1 MNKIVKLFKN
11 TLIFGIGNIGSK
23 LIQFIAVP
31 MFTMYLTTG
40 EYGEADLLTVIVSL
54 ALPFFSFCL
63 YDAILRFI
71 IDERK
76 YEKSIVSSSIFVIGI
91 IIIFLFLIIVILSFM
106 DFKNVDLYIVT
117 VIFLIAQMIQ
127 SLLAQYV
134 KAVDKNWEYAMN
146 GLLLSF
152 FILILSFVLFH
163 VLSNRLFAYFF
174 AQIFAYLISSAFL
187 LFCLRDRVIFEFK
200 SVKKIWIKKL
210 MSYSLPL
217 IPNQIMWWM
226 MNTSDRLLVTMF
238 LGLSTNG
245 LYAVAAKIPSLTNVI
260 VTIFMQAWQISS
272 FENAKDSNKDSFFS
286 AVFNNLIYCLVIFS
300 SLVISFLMFIMTI
313 LAAKE
318 YFTAWKYVPLL
329 LIGGLF
335 SNISMFLG
343 INYLVGKNTIG
354 IFRTSVIGAILN
366 VLLNL
371 VLIPKMGANGASVS
385 TFVSYFVVCAIR
397 FFETRKMVKI
407 NLDFKLMI
415 SSVLV
420 LTIQI
425 VLLYLGF
432 IKFQIILPLI
442 FFLIN
447 FKYIKNAY
455 GMLDNFIKTSKK

>member
-1 MNKIVKLFKN
+1 
-11 TLIFGIGNIGSK
+11 
-23 LIQFIAVP
+23 
-31 MFTMYLTTG
+31 
-40 EYGEADLLTVIVSL
+40 
-54 ALPFFSFCL
+54 
-63 YDAILRFI
+63 
-71 IDERK
+71 
-76 YEKSIVSSSIFVIGI
+76 
-91 IIIFLFLIIVILSFM
+91 
-106 DFKNVDLYIVT
+106 
-117 VIFLIAQMIQ
+117 
-127 SLLAQYV
+127 
-134 KAVDKNWEYAMN
+134 
-146 GLLLSF
+146 
-152 FILILSFVLFH
+152 
-163 VLSNRLFAYFF
+163 
-174 AQIFAYLISSAFL
+174 
-187 LFCLRDRVIFEFK
+187 
-200 SVKKIWIKKL
+200 
-210 MSYSLPL
+210 
-217 IPNQIMWWM
+217 
-226 MNTSDRLLVTMF
+226 
-238 LGLSTNG
+238 
-245 LYAVAAKIPSLTNVI
+245 
-260 VTIFMQAWQISS
+260 
-272 FENAKDSNKDSFFS
+272 DSFFS

-318 YFTAWKYVPLL
+318 YFTSWKYVPLL

-420 LTIQI
+420 LTIQF
-425 VLLYLGF
+425 VMLYLGF
-432 IKFQIILPLI
+432 INFQIILPLI

>member
-1 MNKIVKLFKN
+1 
-11 TLIFGIGNIGSK
+11 
-23 LIQFIAVP
+23 
-31 MFTMYLTTG
+31 
-40 EYGEADLLTVIVSL
+40 
-54 ALPFFSFCL
+54 
-63 YDAILRFI
+63 
-71 IDERK
+71 
-76 YEKSIVSSSIFVIGI
+76 
-91 IIIFLFLIIVILSFM
+91 IFLFLIIVILSFM

-260 VTIFMQAWQISS
+260 VTIFMQTWKISS
-272 FENAKDSNKDSFFS
+272 FDNAKDSNKDSFFS
-286 AVFNNLIYCLVIFS
+286 AF
-300 SLVISFLMFIMTI
+300 
-313 LAAKE
+313 
-318 YFTAWKYVPLL
+318 
-329 LIGGLF
+329 
-335 SNISMFLG
+335 
-343 INYLVGKNTIG
+343 
-354 IFRTSVIGAILN
+354 
-366 VLLNL
+366 
-371 VLIPKMGANGASVS
+371 
-385 TFVSYFVVCAIR
+385 
-397 FFETRKMVKI
+397 
-407 NLDFKLMI
+407 
-415 SSVLV
+415 
-420 LTIQI
+420 
-425 VLLYLGF
+425 
-432 IKFQIILPLI
+432 
-442 FFLIN
+442 
-447 FKYIKNAY
+447 
-455 GMLDNFIKTSKK
+455 